1 MREKFRKADTRADEA
16 YAFAKFYSRFFSH
29 NHLWQGYMDEKT
41 RQKIEKAL
49 VKRAIGYDT
58 METIEE
64 FSEGEDEMRLTKRK
78 VTTKSVPPD
87 ISAAKLLFDMQSSG
101 EDISELSDKQL
112 EEEKQRL
119 LKLLEVKPKNENH
132 EL

>member
-1 MREKFRKADTRADEA
+1 M
-16 YAFAKFYSRFFSH
+16 
-29 NHLWQGYMDEKT
+29 NEKT

>member
-1 MREKFRKADTRADEA
+1 
-16 YAFAKFYSRFFSH
+16 
-29 NHLWQGYMDEKT
+29 MDEKT

-87 ISAAKLLFDMQSSG
+87 SSAAKLLFDMQSSG

>member
-1 MREKFRKADTRADEA
+1 MREKFRPADTRADKLML
-16 YAFAKFYSRFFSH
+16 FQNFILCSLR
-29 NHLWQGYMDEKT
+29 YMDEKT

-101 EDISELSDKQL
+101 EDISELSDKHL